1 MELSPGAGVW
11 LLSAWRRLANRYKRA
26 FFFCKGE
33 LLYNAPTC
41 LKPGGF
47 PGFQA
52 AYQSCVI
59 CISLQVGK
67 KIMGKIVKGEKE
79 NKTPTPSARWWK

>member
-1 MELSPGAGVW
+1 MQ
-11 LLSAWRRLANRYKRA
+11 A
-26 FFFCKGE
+26 FGCPLPRSGWPTDTKEHFCKGE
-33 LLYNAPTC
+33 LLYNASTC

-47 PGFQA
+47 PACQYYSAFRLLIKVV
-52 AYQSCVI
+52 VI

-67 KIMGKIVKGEKE
+67 KMGQILKGVKE